1 LFRIVYTIAWFALAL
16 SGTQVHAQSTYPVK
30 PIRLVVPYP
39 PGGGTDVIA
48 RPLAQKL
55 TEFVGQQVVV
65 DNRGGANGNIGMEFV
80 AKSPPDGYTI
90 VLALNAQYA
99 VNPNLYPKLPYDVLK
114 DYMPI
119 TLLGQAPY
127 LLIVHPM
134 LPAKTVKEFIA
145 IAKAR
150 PGQLSFSSSG
160 SGSGG
165 HLSAELLKTM
175 AQIDLLHV
183 PYKGAGLTLPDLVA
197 GQVQVSFITYTSAG
211 SLVRAGRLRAL
222 AVTTAKRNPALPD
235 LPAIAETVP
244 GYDSGVWYGVT
255 APAGTPKNIIAKL
268 NTDIMRVL
276 AAQDFRGR
284 VTSEAVEVLGTT
296 PEQLGD
302 YMKSELVKWAKVVR
316 ASGAKID

>member
-1 LFRIVYTIAWFALAL
+1 LQRVLFAATVAMLTGVA
-16 SGTQVHAQSTYPVK
+16 SPGHAQTYPSK
-30 PIRLVVPYP
+30 PVRLVVPYP

-55 TEFVGQQVVV
+55 TEFIGQQVIV

-114 DYMPI
+114 DYVPI

-134 LPAKTVKEFIA
+134 LPAKNVKEFVA
-145 IAKAR
+145 IARAR

-165 HLSAELLKTM
+165 HLSAELFKTLAGVDM
-175 AQIDLLHV
+175 LHV
-183 PYKGAGLTLPDLVA
+183 PYKGAGPSLPDLVA

-235 LPAIAETVP
+235 LPAIAETVA
-244 GYDSGVWYGVT
+244 GYDSGVWYGVA
-255 APAGTPKNIIAKL
+255 APTGTPKNIIARL
-268 NTDIMRVL
+268 NTEILRVL

-284 VTSEAVEVLGTT
+284 VTSEAVEVIGTT

-302 YMKSELVKWAKVVR
+302 YMKSELVKWAKVVKT
-316 ASGAKID
+316 SGAKVD